1 MMSGATFRYSAKD
14 AAGAS
19 RSGVISAPSEAE
31 AAEALSRAG
40 LTPLAL
46 KPGGAP
52 RRARAKLDDR
62 AAAMRRL
69 ASLLEAKAPLDRALK
84 LAGGSESAKNLFA
97 DLSLS
102 VAAGRPL
109 SAAMADWPGDFSEAE
124 AALFTA
130 GEATGALD
138 RSADAAAT
146 LLERRS
152 SGRRAVSS
160 ALAYPAFVVVAA
172 ILALAVFI
180 GFAQPRFEEVLR
192 ATGAEVSP
200 STDRFFWVSG
210 ILREWGGP
218 LLLAVFAGLAG
229 AFLMSFSPG
238 GKRMITDLSLRLP
251 LIGPL
256 LADRAFETFA
266 GALGA
271 MLTGGATLPEAARLS
286 SRLLGSPRLE
296 EAGRAAAAGVDRGED
311 YSAALRNTGHFPETL
326 IAFVEIGEETG
337 ALAPLLTRAS
347 AHFGQEAEAR
357 AKRLS
362 AVAAPAATAVLGLL
376 IGIGAYLMMTAVLDV
391 YDAAL

>member
-1 MMSGATFRYSAKD
+1 MSGAVFRYSAKD
-14 AAGAS
+14 AAGGS

-69 ASLLEAKAPLDRALK
+69 ASLLEAKAPLDRALT
-84 LAGGSESAKNLFA
+84 LAGGSASAKDLFA

-102 VAAGRPL
+102 IAAGRPL
-109 SAAMADWPGDFSEAE
+109 SAAMTDWPGDFSEAE

-152 SGRRAVSS
+152 AGRRAVSS

-200 STDRFFWVSG
+200 STDWFFWISG
-210 ILREWGGP
+210 VLREWGGP
-218 LLLAVFAGLAG
+218 LLLLVTVCLII
-229 AFLMSFSPG
+229 AFLMSFSAG
-238 GKRMITDLSLRLP
+238 GKRTITDISLRLP

-256 LADRAFETFA
+256 LSDRAYEAFA

-271 MLTGGATLPEAARLS
+271 MLAGGATLPEAARLS
-286 SRLLGSPRLE
+286 SRLLGSARLE
-296 EAGRAAAAGVDRGED
+296 EAGRAAAAGVDRGEA
-311 YSAALRNTGHFPETL
+311 YSDALRNTGHFPETL
-326 IAFVEIGEETG
+326 VAFVEIGEETG
-337 ALAPLLTRAS
+337 SLAPLLTRAG
-347 AHFGQEAEAR
+347 AHFGQEAETR

-376 IGIGAYLMMTAVLDV
+376 IGVGAYLMMTAVLDV